1 MHSNLWNIAYTIRS
15 RSSCRKSNIIIFI
28 QFKWLKIKDWLDQG
42 LHWPLVYFAIKIR
55 YLYGRLRFNVTLL
68 TCFLAIFLNWSLSSL
83 HSLAAST
90 FAGLK
95 NYIIIDFISYRSLG
109 LYYRRFALFSE
120 QCVFYTCLC
129 SARQSCSLPK
139 AKSSLHSE
147 QVTWKDMN
155 WCMSYFQI
163 FADLSNTRISYEKH
177 ITYKYILPPFWASL
191 ISQWIRSWWM

>member
-1 MHSNLWNIAYTIRS
+1 MVDKIVFTMFKNWLHFESSTYHKVLMYSNLLNIAFTIRS

-83 HSLAAST
+83 HSFAAST

-109 LYYRRFALFSE
+109 LTL
-120 QCVFYTCLC
+120 L
-129 SARQSCSLPK
+129 
-139 AKSSLHSE
+139 
-147 QVTWKDMN
+147 
-155 WCMSYFQI
+155 
-163 FADLSNTRISYEKH
+163 
-177 ITYKYILPPFWASL
+177 
-191 ISQWIRSWWM
+191 